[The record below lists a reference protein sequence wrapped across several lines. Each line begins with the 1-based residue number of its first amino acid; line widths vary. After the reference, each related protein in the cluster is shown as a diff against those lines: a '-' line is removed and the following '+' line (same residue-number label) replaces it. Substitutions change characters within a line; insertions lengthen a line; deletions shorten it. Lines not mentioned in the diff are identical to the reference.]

1 MPILAK
7 IAYRNLRAHRTKTLI
22 IGTLIATG
30 MMVLLVGNSA
40 IDTATAGVRANYTAN
55 YTGHVIVAARGVK
68 APMLTPDV
76 DPQAYGKATPS
87 IPDFDQTIAY
97 LASYPGVRAVN
108 PMITGLA
115 LTQQEGEGFGLMQ
128 FYGIDPAQYRSF
140 FRDNLDL
147 VAGGFLEAG
156 RRGLVISERTLEMLV
171 DSANREI
178 GVGDTILLTAP
189 SEVFGLRM
197 REVEIVGVFRFRTA
211 TMPLEFISFLDTE
224 SARALNGMTGVANPD
239 VVLTAS
245 ERAGLGAVDED
256 DLFGGDL
263 FAVPAATD
271 APDAPTETA
280 GARDFA
286 TVPGDGEI
294 AAATGVDP
302 GAWHYILVRF
312 GDERQSRRAAAQL
325 NRDFDRHGMDLVA
338 FDWLDGAGQV
348 AGLTFAL
355 RTVFNV
361 LVVLVAVVA
370 VIVIMNTLVIS
381 VTERI
386 SEIGTMRAIGAQKQ
400 FVRRMIVM
408 ETLMI
413 AVVFGTVGIAVGAA
427 ITTVIGAI
435 GIESQNMVLQVFMGG
450 PTLRP
455 VVSPG
460 SVLSSLLAVIVSG
473 LAASLYPVAVAL
485 RVQPVTAMGSS

>member
-22 IGTLIATG
+22 IGSLIATG

-55 YTGHVIVAARGVK
+55 YTGHVIVAGGGVQ

-87 IPDFDQTIAY
+87 IPDFDQTIAF

-108 PMITGLA
+108 PMVTGLA

-128 FYGIDPAQYRSF
+128 FYGIDPAQYRAF
-140 FRDNLDL
+140 FSDNLDL
-147 VAGGFLEAG
+147 VAGKFLEAG
-156 RRGLVISERTLEMLV
+156 QRGLVISERTLQMLS

-211 TMPLEFISFLDTE
+211 TMPLEFISLIDTE
-224 SARALNGMTGVANPD
+224 SARALNGMTGVANPE

-263 FAVPAATD
+263 FTIAAPVATALPSAVDAPAA
-271 APDAPTETA
+271 
-280 GARDFA
+280 
-286 TVPGDGEI
+286 PGVAQD
-294 AAATGVDP
+294 
-302 GAWHYILVRF
+302 AWHYILVRF
-312 GDERQSRRAAAQL
+312 DDERLSRRAAAQL
-325 NRDFDRHGMDLVA
+325 NREFGLQGMDLVA

-355 RTVFNV
+355 KTVFNV

-370 VIVIMNTLVIS
+370 VIIIMNTLVIS
-381 VTERI
+381 VTERMA
-386 SEIGTMRAIGAQKQ
+386 EIGTMRAIGAQRQ
-400 FVRRMIVM
+400 FIRNMIIM

-413 AVVFGTVGIAVGAA
+413 AVVFGTVGIVVGAA

-435 GIESQNMVLQVFMGG
+435 GIESQNMVLQVLMGG

-455 VVSPG
+455 VVTAG
-460 SVLSSLLAVIVSG
+460 SVLSSLIAVIISG
-473 LAASLYPVAVAL
+473 LGASLYPVAVAL
-485 RVQPVTAMGSS
+485 RVQPVTAMSSV